1 MRATARGDH
10 ARTDTEGSPNYRHP
24 DLCFAQAGDPSA
36 HNLGCLA
43 VSGTWTINLTFI
55 CGKAIHTAVIAQKDS
70 TLTGTYK
77 GEVKEGRLFGRV
89 KGNAIEFTGS
99 LRVEAQGISFRYT
112 GTIEGD
118 TRGPQIMQRIIWG
131 A

>member
-1 MRATARGDH
+1 
-10 ARTDTEGSPNYRHP
+10 
-24 DLCFAQAGDPSA
+24 
-36 HNLGCLA
+36 

-118 TRGPQIMQRIIWG
+118 TMKGTVDMGEYWTGTWTAKRKQ
-131 A
+131 

>member
-1 MRATARGDH
+1 M
-10 ARTDTEGSPNYRHP
+10 
-24 DLCFAQAGDPSA
+24 
-36 HNLGCLA
+36 
-43 VSGTWTINLTFI
+43 SGTWTINLTFI
-55 CGKAIHTAVIAQKDS
+55 CGKAIHTAVIARGPRLVRCTSRGAFQKDS

-89 KGNAIEFTGS
+89 RGNAIEFTGS

-118 TRGPQIMQRIIWG
+118 TMKGTVDMGEYWTGTWTAKRK
-131 A
+131 